1 MAYSKKQPENSFAE
15 EASAMKD
22 RTMGAIKEG
31 TGAVTGNRDLEQRGE
46 RQNTEGRARQERNHV
61 FGSFSD
67 RDSAERAY
75 QSVTSRGYTQDDVNL
90 MMSDDTRSKYFAD
103 TDSELGSKAAEG
115 AGTGAAIGGAAGGIL
130 GAIAA
135 IGTSV
140 AVPGLGLV
148 LAGPL
153 VAGLA
158 GLGAGGLTGGL
169 IGALIGWG
177 VPEEHA
183 EVYDRDIRDGR
194 IVMGVSPRTDE
205 DADYFHNEWKRYN
218 AQNITR

>member
-1 MAYSKKQPENSFAE
+1 MAYTKKQHDNSMAE
-15 EASAMKD
+15 EASAMGE
-22 RTMGAIKEG
+22 RAMGAIKEG
-31 TGAVTGNRDLEQRGE
+31 VGAVTGNEDLERRGE
-46 RQNTEGRARQERNHV
+46 RQNAEGRQRQATNHV
-61 FGSFSD
+61 FGSFND

-90 MMSDDTRSKYFAD
+90 MMSDNTRKKYFSD
-103 TDSELGSKAAEG
+103 TDTELGNKAAEG
-115 AGTGAAIGGAAGGIL
+115 ASTGAAIGGAAGGVL

-135 IGTSV
+135 IGTSI
-140 AVPGLGLV
+140 AIPGLGLI

-183 EVYDRDIRDGR
+183 EAYDRDIREGR
-194 IVMGVSPRTDE
+194 IVMGVNPRSEE

-218 AQNITR
+218 ASNVTR